1 MNILLTCCLLV
12 SMVGNDSLGQ
22 DYRNQLNSEGV
33 NTDLL
38 LTSSTDSMSG
48 TAHIIVAKNGTNQ
61 IVVVPGAN
69 YDLQEENIHEVS
81 LLTY

>member
-1 MNILLTCCLLV
+1 
-12 SMVGNDSLGQ
+12 MVGNDSLGQ
-22 DYRNQLNSEGV
+22 EYRNQLNSEKV

-48 TAHIIVAKNGTNQ
+48 TAHIIVANNGTNQ